1 MASAH
6 DYRAQSSNFVKF
18 AVITA
23 MHGAFI
29 FALMNMKV
37 IREVMVDHGPTTVT
51 LEPTV
56 TPPVD
61 IPDPVAGPQPL
72 APLPFVIPQT
82 VVNIDQPPNTITTAP
97 IAPPG
102 KFVAATPGGTAV
114 LTEGGG
120 DGATV
125 AKVPDIYK
133 PAIAGNCARPDYP
146 ARALR
151 EGAEGTVTL
160 SLLIGARGTVTDAKI
175 ARSSGSR
182 ELDRAAVSALSLC
195 TFKPATNNGVP
206 EQAWGQIAYVWTL
219 ES

>member
-1 MASAH
+1 MAYAH
-6 DYRAQSSNFVKF
+6 DYKVQSSNFAKF
-18 AVITA
+18 AVIAA

-37 IREVMVDHGPTTVT
+37 IRDVIVDHGPTTVT

-56 TPPVD
+56 TPKID
-61 IPDPVAGPQPL
+61 MPDPVAGPQPL
-72 APLPFVIPQT
+72 TPPPFSIPQT
-82 VVNIDQPPNTITTAP
+82 VVTIDPVPNTITTAP
-97 IAPPG
+97 IAPPS
-102 KFVAATPGGTAV
+102 KFVPATPGGPAV
-114 LTEGGG
+114 TTEGGG
-120 DGATV
+120 DGTAV